1 MSTKRKAQAGSNEPP
16 RDLDAIA
23 AEIHQLERSTVFE
36 KGALL
41 AEAQRAC
48 EHGAWLQWLDD
59 EFEWSHDTAMNY
71 IAAHE
76 LAAKFRTVRNL
87 PIPSRVVYE
96 LARDVDD
103 PDLPAII
110 EALAEVTKGES
121 KSISVSEALTAI
133 RIVKARREYGD
144 YPPAALFAMS
154 LVDSV
159 LPEAEAAQTIAALT
173 EARPTTDEAAAE
185 IVDKFRQ
192 ATGDDDAGDDDAGD
206 DDAGGD
212 DAGDDEQTDAEAE
225 QPPPRAEIAKL
236 VRAWVQASLGARRQF
251 VRERWDEIARARK
264 ELDGNGGAAEDRWI
278 EGDKL

>member
-48 EHGAWLQWLDD
+48 EHGAWLRLDD

-87 PIPSRVVYE
+87 PMPSRVVYE

-159 LPEAEAAQTIAALT
+159 LPEAEAAQTIAALK

-192 ATGDDDAGDDDAGD
+192 ATGDDDAGD
-206 DDAGGD
+206 D